1 MWGSPGEAEAQLGW
15 WAPSRAAG
23 PGQVELQ
30 AHRDFGQSGDSQG
43 VTTSTLTASFAG
55 SRGVGKRGGR
65 PPVHTRTPN
74 PGPRD
79 RHWIPRC
86 LPTRGREPT
95 LPCASGALTRGGLLS
110 ATWFCRLVIQPGR
123 KLLAPKNSS
132 ALRPSGPNAEGR
144 RTPSSGRGCG
154 SSAGGVAGHGS
165 TPALPF
171 GLH

>member
-1 MWGSPGEAEAQLGW
+1 MPHGQQSLWQSAAVFPIFQSHPSWAWSHGSANWE
-15 WAPSRAAG
+15 
-23 PGQVELQ
+23 
-30 AHRDFGQSGDSQG
+30 
-43 VTTSTLTASFAG
+43 ASFAG

-123 KLLAPKNSS
+123 KLLAPENSS